1 VQKTRSGQVVVA
13 VAVVV
18 VQAASLVASL
28 VDHLAVHAAH
38 AVRSTTAA
46 MQVTTRTMTD
56 LPLLLDVVPGGLEP
70 RRLIQRERTQC
81 LKTA

>member
-1 VQKTRSGQVVVA
+1 VVVA
-13 VAVVV
+13 VAVV

-38 AVRSTTAA
+38 AVRLTTAA

-56 LPLLLDVVPGGLEP
+56 LLLLLLLVVPGGLEP

>member
-1 VQKTRSGQVVVA
+1 MQTTRSGQVVVA
-13 VAVVV
+13 VAVVFQV
-18 VQAASLVASL
+18 ASLVASL

-38 AVRSTTAA
+38 AVRLTTAA

-56 LPLLLDVVPGGLEP
+56 LLLLLLLVPGGLEP